1 MDSNHRSSGCKPD
14 VLDQLND
21 IPKWTSYHTLPSLI
35 KKFAVSFMY
44 GFQCMGYM
52 SRFELGTTVGQLVM
66 DYTQLFAQIP
76 T

>member
-1 MDSNHRSSGCKPD
+1 
-14 VLDQLND
+14 
-21 IPKWTSYHTLPSLI
+21 
-35 KKFAVSFMY
+35 MY

-52 SRFELGTTVGQLVM
+52 IRFELGTTVGQLVM